1 MDTPPVTV
9 RHRPSP
15 SVSSVSARQLRQ
27 LRQARRRPSAPSH
40 SVTSVT
46 PVYASE
52 TQLDGRFPGINLTSL
67 PLGLERSLTVPSPIS
82 VERITLNR
90 VRSARSSLLTV
101 GEDDT
106 RRVGRRIRG
115 RPPRSFPVRWADA

>member
-52 TQLDGRFPGINLTSL
+52 TQLDGRFPGINLTS
-67 PLGLERSLTVPSPIS
+67 PLLQVVEAFGWFRFKRNGCFFLLQRYPPQPHTSGLLF
-82 VERITLNR
+82 
-90 VRSARSSLLTV
+90 AW
-101 GEDDT
+101 
-106 RRVGRRIRG
+106 RRRKRRPAT
-115 RPPRSFPVRWADA
+115 RPPAQ